1 MIFVFYLMNLIFGLI
16 IALPFRAALIA
27 YGGNSLM
34 GEKLAGRMDMDF
46 LELSPLID
54 TGLAAQTAARL
65 VARRDDVRNRRG
77 GCAHWSRHAPRLV
90 LLLFL

>member
-54 TGLAAQTAARL
+54 TGLVLALAFIVWAAYREL
-65 VARRDDVRNRRG
+65 RSRSG
-77 GCAHWSRHAPRLV
+77 GSGYKH
-90 LLLFL
+90 